1 MHISWLGHSAF
12 KIETKTPW
20 RDEVTILLNP
30 YQAPKSELP
39 RNLKSDLVLLTNG
52 QENTI
57 TLSGEP
63 FIIDTPGE
71 YEVKGV
77 MVYAISVPSSS
88 AGKPDGD
95 KGKQLIYHF
104 ETELMSITYL
114 GNFKGTLTDE
124 LVDKLGVV
132 DIALVPTG
140 DSNMVL
146 SAKEATEIVNRIE
159 PRIIV
164 PHSFNP
170 PGGKT
175 NFEPVDQFAKLMG
188 QKEKDWLPKFKISK
202 RELPQDETKLVL
214 LEKV

>member
-1 MHISWLGHSAF
+1 MHISWLGHSTF

-30 YQAPKSELP
+30 YQAPKSDLP

-77 MVYAISVPSSS
+77 MVYAIAVPN
-88 AGKPDGD
+88 GD
-95 KGKQLIYHF
+95 KNKQLIYHF

-114 GNFKGTLTDE
+114 GNFKGILGDE

-140 DSNMVL
+140 DSKMVL
-146 SAKEATEIVNRIE
+146 SAKEAAEIVNRIE
-159 PRIIV
+159 PRIII

-175 NFEPVDQFAKLMG
+175 NLENIDQFAKLMG
-188 QKEKDWLPKFKISK
+188 QKEKDWLPKLKIGK
-202 RELPQDETKLVL
+202 KDLPQDETKLVL